1 MISVAS
7 IDAGCVGFLLVA
19 RDGAPPRQTA
29 KESEQTPSASS
40 IHCHLRRAVRPS
52 QLSHPHPH
60 YLLSLTAR
68 ADLYQIARS
77 AINRFFAN
85 PWIMQRFCQ
94 IRARTRCWKE
104 SGRKAHFPYHKC
116 SPLSSR
122 DQERKKQD
130 AKGRN
135 QQKKSRAHKN
145 RTTVLLQQ
153 TNKSGI
159 CLNYLSVQFCS

>member
-1 MISVAS
+1 LPGMGLHRGRQPKKANKLPAPALFTVICGARSV
-7 IDAGCVGFLLVA
+7 
-19 RDGAPPRQTA
+19 PP
-29 KESEQTPSASS
+29 
-40 IHCHLRRAVRPS
+40 

-135 QQKKSRAHKN
+135 QQKKKSRAHKN

>member
-1 MISVAS
+1 LLPGMGLHRGRQPKKANKLPAPALFTVICGARSV
-7 IDAGCVGFLLVA
+7 
-19 RDGAPPRQTA
+19 PP
-29 KESEQTPSASS
+29 
-40 IHCHLRRAVRPS
+40 

-85 PWIMQRFCQ
+85 PWILSDSCENTMLEG
-94 IRARTRCWKE
+94 IRE
-104 SGRKAHFPYHKC
+104 EG